1 MAEIIA
7 KRGPGGASGS
17 RTRDPPLV
25 RKERIKWA
33 KQRAG
38 RAWKMRACPRRHSA
52 FYVSGTVQSS
62 VRPNTHVH
70 TPTGAHTCAHNGTWP
85 RTPGRH
91 LCVALPEAVG
101 KREASAPRAGLA
113 SPCAG
118 ITHLLQAGR
127 SASQTGASRLC
138 SVHT

>member
-1 MAEIIA
+1 MSSKVAEIIA

-52 FYVSGTVQSS
+52 FYVSGTVQS
-62 VRPNTHVH
+62 
-70 TPTGAHTCAHNGTWP
+70 
-85 RTPGRH
+85 
-91 LCVALPEAVG
+91 
-101 KREASAPRAGLA
+101 
-113 SPCAG
+113 
-118 ITHLLQAGR
+118 
-127 SASQTGASRLC
+127 
-138 SVHT
+138 